1 MKPPY
6 LSRLITLSLAIMAAC
21 LGLRAQSPLLF
32 ATENGLSSSLINLV
46 SYTSDGNLW
55 VATEDGLNR
64 YDGSKITIY
73 KNIVGDSTSLAHNFV
88 NYVFEDS
95 KGHIFVSTHN
105 GLQMYDPAREAF
117 TARAKGDDGNIY
129 GNPVSAIV
137 ERHNG
142 DLWAFGQEIRQITFD
157 ADSNL
162 VLKGLNLPS
171 ELIGSNIAIET
182 PDGCLWCANDIKGV
196 YRIMPNNSVKH
207 YLGNHGDPIIK
218 SFTIGRD
225 GILFAGSLGK
235 GLWRYDNHDDKFES
249 MAFTPAD
256 SHLKIM
262 NVYADRGDG
271 SILIATD
278 GQGIKKFMPSTGNTI
293 TEPLPLANSN
303 KAKVHNITLDQYGNR
318 WVGIYQRGVLMVPFS
333 DGGFYSL
340 NQKAYDDASIIGSS
354 CVTTLY
360 RDKQGTLWVGT
371 DNDGI
376 YAVDP
381 AFSSSR
387 HISGDSMPNVIFCIY
402 EDSRGDLWVASYDGG
417 VGLLDKQTGEFK
429 KVPLYDENGLEVSRV
444 FDVTETDKGS
454 IMFATMGSGLFRYS
468 HETGTA
474 DKSTRLNADLN
485 QWTTCLAQS
494 KIDNCLYV
502 GTYNGLYKLDRD
514 VKLTH
519 LRPDLIINTI
529 HEDPKR
535 KILWLGTTTGLFRFN
550 LKSDSIENAYT
561 TADGLPSNS
570 VYAVENE
577 GDYLWVS
584 TNAGLSRFK
593 PETGEFVNYTVED
606 GLQGNEFYKKTSFFD
621 RRNGVMFFGGVN
633 GLTFFNPDKI
643 ANKGRKYDLRITDF
657 YIGNAPVRAGMKSGS
672 RTIIDVP
679 VSQAKT
685 FRLGS
690 HDNSFSIEFNTKQFT
705 HSARTEF
712 LYSFD
717 GDSWE
722 KMPAKST
729 PQQFG
734 GPLLLT
740 FTNVKSGNHTLKIK
754 AIDNGIESD
763 PIEIKINI
771 APVWYMTWWAK
782 LLYAIIGL
790 AGLYLLYRHFRQRNL
805 TRLKEAQRL
814 HESEIKESKLQF
826 FTNISHEI
834 RTPLTL
840 VMSPLQKLMDED
852 PDDGRQGS
860 YRTIMRNSQR
870 ILRLVNELMDLRKID
885 NKQMRLS
892 FQKLGL
898 KGFINDLF
906 QLFQPAANAKD
917 ITLTFET
924 EGIEDVD
931 AYIDVSN
938 FDKIIM
944 NLISNA
950 IKYTPNGGK
959 VDIRLSQGEDTA
971 SDGPLRRYAQ
981 ISVTDTGIGIPKS
994 ERKHVFE
1001 RFYQVANNHTS
1012 GTGIGLHLTHSLVQ
1026 LHYGSIQINDNPAGP
1041 GTQFVVRI
1049 PLGKDHL
1056 KPDQLVAETAK
1067 AAPRVHAQKSIT
1079 VAHEVVPETPDTTSA
1094 GKKRNKL
1101 IYIVEDDA
1109 DVRQYLLDNLSET
1122 FRVTAFSNGESAFQA
1137 ICKEAPDLLLTDV
1150 MMPGIDGLTLARK
1163 LKQNINLNH
1172 IPIVMLTA
1180 KNREEDNLEGL
1191 ESGADAYITKPFNIN
1206 ILTRTIHNLVDN
1218 VQRLRNV
1225 FSGSQKQEGKLE
1237 EIKVASNDDKLM
1249 ERVMRVVNRHI
1260 GDSEITVETIAEEI
1274 GISRVHL
1281 HRKLKE
1287 LTNQTTRDFIRNMRL
1302 QQAAKL
1308 LREKK
1313 LTVAEV
1319 SYLVGFK
1326 HPNNFSTNFREM
1338 FGMSPTAYNELHHS
1352 GNAPATPE
1360 N

>member
-1 MKPPY
+1 MKHTY
-6 LSRLITLSLAIMAAC
+6 SLWILLVALASLALSAH
-21 LGLRAQSPLLF
+21 AQSSLFF
-32 ATENGLSSSLINLV
+32 ATENGLSSSLINHV
-46 SYTSDGNLW
+46 YYTSDGNVW
-55 VATEDGLNR
+55 ITTEDGLNR

-73 KNIVGDSTSLAHNFV
+73 KTVDGDSTSLSHNYV
-88 NYVFEDS
+88 NNVFEDP

-105 GLQMYDPAREAF
+105 GLQMYDPATDSF
-117 TARAKGDDGNIY
+117 TPRAKGDNGNTY

-137 ERHNG
+137 QRRNG

-157 ADSNL
+157 SNGNI
-162 VLKGLNLPS
+162 VLKGLNLPAD
-171 ELIGSNIAIET
+171 LNGSNHVIEDN
-182 PDGCLWCANDIKGV
+182 DGCLWVANDIKGV
-196 YRIMPNNSVKH
+196 YRIMPNNSVRH
-207 YLGNHGDPIIK
+207 YLGNHGDPIIN
-218 SFTIGRD
+218 SFTISRD
-225 GILFAGSLGK
+225 GILYAGSLGK
-235 GLWRYDNHDDKFES
+235 GLWRYDSHNDKFES

-256 SHLKIM
+256 SRMKIM
-262 NVYADRGDG
+262 NLYADQGDG

-278 GQGIKKFMPSTGNTI
+278 GQGIKKFIPSSGNTI
-293 TEPLPLANSN
+293 NEPLPLGNSN
-303 KAKVHNITLDQYGNR
+303 KMKVHTITLDEHGNR
-318 WVGIYQRGVLMVPFS
+318 WVGIYQKGLLMVPYS
-333 DGGFYSL
+333 DGGFKSL
-340 NQKAYDDASIIGSS
+340 NQKTFYDASIIGSS
-354 CVTTLY
+354 CVTSIY

-371 DNDGI
+371 DNEGI

-381 AFSSSR
+381 SLTSSR
-387 HISGDSMPNVIFCIY
+387 HIGDGSMPNVILSIY

-417 VGLLDKQTGEFK
+417 AGIIDKQTGAFK
-429 KVPLYDENGLEVSRV
+429 KIPLYDENGLEVTRV
-444 FDVTETDKGS
+444 FDIIENDRGN
-454 IMFATMGSGLFRYS
+454 IFLGTMGSGLFRYS
-468 HETGTA
+468 PATGKV
-474 DKSTRLNADLN
+474 DKSVRINSDLN
-485 QWTTCLAQS
+485 PWINYLTQS
-494 KIDNCLYV
+494 AKDSSLYV
-502 GTYNGLYKLDRD
+502 GTYNGIYKIAKEVNVSNLY
-514 VKLTH
+514 
-519 LRPDLIINTI
+519 PDLIVNTI
-529 HEDPKR
+529 HEDLKR
-535 KILWLGTTTGLFRFN
+535 NALWLGTTIGLVNIN
-550 LKSDSIENAYT
+550 LDSDSIESAYT

-570 VYAVENE
+570 VYSIEND
-577 GDYLWVS
+577 GDYLWIS

-593 PETGEFVNYTVED
+593 PETGEIVNYTVDD
-606 GLQGNEFYKKTSFFD
+606 GLQGNEFFKKTSFFD
-621 RRNGVMFFGGVN
+621 KRNGLMFFGGVN
-633 GLTFFNPDKI
+633 GLTYFNPEKI
-643 ANKGRKYDLRITDF
+643 AKRGRKYDLRITDF
-657 YIGNAPVRAGMKSGS
+657 YIGHTPVRAGMKSGS

-679 VSQAKT
+679 VSRAKE
-685 FRLGS
+685 FKLCS
-690 HDNSFSIEFNTKQFT
+690 NDNSFSIEFNTKQFT
-705 HSARTEF
+705 HSSRTEF

-717 GDSWE
+717 GGNWE
-722 KMPAKST
+722 KMPAKSA

-734 GPLLLT
+734 GPLMLT
-740 FTNVKSGNHTLKIK
+740 FTDVKSGNHTLKIK
-754 AIDNGIESD
+754 AIDSGIESS

-771 APVWYMTWWAK
+771 APAWYITWWAK
-782 LLYAIIGL
+782 LLYALIAIIAILWIYRYYRLRHL
-790 AGLYLLYRHFRQRNL
+790 ARM
-805 TRLKEAQRL
+805 KEAQRV

-840 VMSPLQKLMDED
+840 VMSPLQKLLDED
-852 PDDGRQGS
+852 DDHERQS
-860 YRTIMRNSQR
+860 AYRTMMRNSQR

-892 FQKLGL
+892 FQKVSL
-898 KGFINDLF
+898 KDFINDVY
-906 QLFQPAANAKD
+906 QLFQHAAEAKD
-917 ITLTFET
+917 ITLTFDT
-924 EGIEDVD
+924 EGIDDVD
-931 AYIDVSN
+931 AYVDVSN
-938 FDKIIM
+938 IDKIIM
-944 NLISNA
+944 NLVSNA
-950 IKYTPNGGK
+950 IKYTPNGGQ
-959 VDIRLSQGEDTA
+959 VDIRLSQGEDQNCE
-971 SDGPLRRYAQ
+971 GPLRRYAQ
-981 ISVTDTGIGIPKS
+981 ISVTDTGIGIPKN
-994 ERKHVFE
+994 ERKHVFD
-1001 RFYQVANNHTS
+1001 RFYQVANNHTA
-1012 GTGIGLHLTHSLVQ
+1012 GTGIGLHLTHSLVE
-1026 LHYGSIQINDNPAGP
+1026 LHYGSIEINDNPAGA

-1056 KPDQLVAETAK
+1056 RPDELAPESTKPT
-1067 AAPRVHAQKSIT
+1067 PRAHTQKDIS
-1079 VAHEVVPETPDTTSA
+1079 VVHEVVPETPNTTTA

-1109 DVRQYLLDNLSET
+1109 DVRQYLLDNLSQK

-1137 ICKEAPDLLLTDV
+1137 ICNQAPDLLLTDV

-1163 LKQNINLNH
+1163 VKQNINLNH

-1206 ILTRTIHNLVDN
+1206 ILIRTIHNLVDN

-1260 GDSEITVETIAEEI
+1260 SDSEITVETIAEEI

-1352 GNAPATPE
+1352 GNSQQ
-1360 N
+1360 